1 MHIYLCTHVYIHTC
15 VHTHTHIKEPTRW
28 IFEMTRV
35 HFRQTGLL
43 EQRSKL
49 EAEKQGVA
57 SMASAKAVKK

>member
-1 MHIYLCTHVYIHTC
+1 
-15 VHTHTHIKEPTRW
+15 
-28 IFEMTRV
+28 MTRV